1 MLIKHKKETV
11 NKEVGKL
18 QPLKYNQFFWW
29 RKFKDKSPLS
39 SKDAVH
45 ARIDN
50 GDFDFSSYYW
60 QAQYA
65 LFEMEEKT
73 GHITDPVKRH
83 EAQAI
88 YRERYRRL
96 MKDFEKDEPS
106 RLDGYIKAITGLF
119 EIEKDEL
126 EKKMEDFDGTL
137 KELYTLIKNNYEFR
151 AKQKRRG
158 RPKKNQET
166 IH

>member
-1 MLIKHKKETV
+1 MIIHSKETI
-11 NKEVGKL
+11 NRELNKL

-29 RKFKDKSPLS
+29 RKFKEKSPLS

-65 LFEMEEKT
+65 LLEMEEKT
-73 GHITDPVKRH
+73 GHISDPSKRH
-83 EAQAI
+83 ESQTI

-96 MKDFEKDEPS
+96 MKDFEKDEPQ
-106 RLDGYIKAITGLF
+106 RLDDYIKAVTSLF
-119 EIEKDEL
+119 EIEKEDL
-126 EKKMEDFDGTL
+126 EKKMETFDGTL
-137 KELYTLIKNNYEFR
+137 KELYTLIKTNYDFR
-151 AKQKRRG
+151 TIQKRRG
-158 RPKKNQET
+158 RPKKQ
-166 IH
+166 

>member
-1 MLIKHKKETV
+1 MIQHTKETV
-11 NKEVGKL
+11 NKEIGKL

-29 RKFKDKSPLS
+29 RKFKEKSPLS

-65 LFEMEEKT
+65 LLEMEEKT
-73 GHITDPVKRH
+73 GHIKDPSTRH
-83 EAQAI
+83 EAQTI

-96 MKDFEKDEPS
+96 MNDFEKDEPL
-106 RLDGYIKAITGLF
+106 RIENYKKNITSLF
-119 EIEKDEL
+119 EIEKEEL
-126 EKKMEDFDGTL
+126 ESKMETFEGTL
-137 KELYTLIKNNYEFR
+137 RELYDLIKITYNFR
-151 AKQKRRG
+151 TKQKRKG
-158 RPKKNQET
+158 RPKK
-166 IH
+166 I

>member
-1 MLIKHKKETV
+1 MIIHSKETI
-11 NKEVGKL
+11 NKELSKL

-29 RKFKDKSPLS
+29 RKFKEKSPLS

-65 LFEMEEKT
+65 LLEMEEKT
-73 GHITDPVKRH
+73 GHISDPSKRH
-83 EAQAI
+83 ESQTI

-96 MKDFEKDEPS
+96 MKDFEKDEPQC
-106 RLDGYIKAITGLF
+106 LDDYIKAITSLF
-119 EIEKDEL
+119 EIEKEDL
-126 EKKMEDFDGTL
+126 EKKMETFDGTL
-137 KELYTLIKNNYEFR
+137 KELYTLIKTTYNFR
-151 AKQKRRG
+151 TKQKRKE
-158 RPKKNQET
+158 RPKKYN
-166 IH
+166 I

>member
-1 MLIKHKKETV
+1 MIQHTKETV
-11 NKEVGKL
+11 NKEIGKL

-29 RKFKDKSPLS
+29 RKFKEKSPLS

-65 LFEMEEKT
+65 LLEMEEKT
-73 GHITDPVKRH
+73 GHIKDPITRH
-83 EAQAI
+83 EAQTI

-96 MKDFEKDEPS
+96 MNDFEKDEPL
-106 RLDGYIKAITGLF
+106 RIENYKKNITGLF

-126 EKKMEDFDGTL
+126 ESKMETFEGTL
-137 KELYTLIKNNYEFR
+137 RELYDLIKATYNFR
-151 AKQKRRG
+151 TKQKRRG
-158 RPKKNQET
+158 RPKKYN
-166 IH
+166 I

>member
-1 MLIKHKKETV
+1 MINHNPKTIMREI
-11 NKEVGKL
+11 NKL
-18 QPLKYNQFFWW
+18 TPLKYNQFFWW

-45 ARIDN
+45 AKIDN

-65 LFEMEEKT
+65 LLEMEEKT
-73 GHITDPVKRH
+73 GHISNPSTRH
-83 EAQAI
+83 ESQTI

-96 MKDFEKDEPS
+96 MNDFEKDEPL
-106 RLDGYIKAITGLF
+106 RIENYKKNITGLF

-126 EKKMEDFDGTL
+126 ESKMETFEGTL
-137 KELYTLIKNNYEFR
+137 RELYDLIKATYNFR
-151 AKQKRRG
+151 TKQKRRG
-158 RPKKNQET
+158 RPKKYN
-166 IH
+166 I

>member
-1 MLIKHKKETV
+1 MIIHSKETI
-11 NKEVGKL
+11 NRELNKL

-29 RKFKDKSPLS
+29 RKFKEKSPLS
-39 SKDAVH
+39 SKDAVY

-65 LFEMEEKT
+65 LLEMEEKT
-73 GHITDPVKRH
+73 GHIKDPSTRH
-83 EAQAI
+83 EAQTI

-96 MKDFEKDEPS
+96 MNDFEKDEPL
-106 RLDGYIKAITGLF
+106 RIENYKKNITGLF

-126 EKKMEDFDGTL
+126 ESKMETFEGTL
-137 KELYTLIKNNYEFR
+137 RELYDLIKATYNFR
-151 AKQKRRG
+151 TKQKRRG
-158 RPKKNQET
+158 RPKKYN
-166 IH
+166 I

>member
-1 MLIKHKKETV
+1 MITHSKETI
-11 NKEVGKL
+11 NRELSKL

-29 RKFKDKSPLS
+29 RKFKEKSPLS

-65 LFEMEEKT
+65 LLEMEEKT
-73 GHITDPVKRH
+73 GHIAEPSKRH
-83 EAQAI
+83 EAQAL

-96 MKDFEKDEPS
+96 MKDFEKDEPQ
-106 RLDGYIKAITGLF
+106 RLEAYKKAITNLF
-119 EIEKDEL
+119 EIEDQEL
-126 EKKMEDFDGTL
+126 DNKMESFEGTL
-137 KELYTLIKNNYEFR
+137 RELYDLIKATYNFR

-158 RPKKNQET
+158 RPKKY
-166 IH
+166 II